1 MRKQGCIYGL
11 LLAVWICLL
20 GGCGRQMSVQEG
32 GESLAVD
39 SELSFEEST
48 ESSSSEEKPATSI
61 PPMGEEPSAPWEVQI
76 IDPSG
81 MTVQTRFQT
90 SDGFERVSAEEG
102 SFGEFLREYPVKED
116 ESPVLLYDGRKK
128 GNQSAHAAVLA
139 LPIENRDLQQCADSV
154 MRMYG
159 EYFYATGQYERICFY
174 FVSGFAAEY
183 DKWREGY
190 RISVKGNDVSWVK
203 TEQYDDS
210 YETFV
215 KYMRMVFAYASTLSM
230 VRESEEVSLE
240 EIQAGDVFLK
250 GGSPGHVVMVVDVCE
265 NQQGQ
270 KAFLLAQGYMP
281 AQEFHV
287 LKNPAHEEDPWYYM
301 EEVSYPFETPEY
313 VFSQG
318 SLRRMKY

>member
-1 MRKQGCIYGL
+1 MPVQGSSESLGSESGL
-11 LLAVWICLL
+11 F
-20 GGCGRQMSVQEG
+20 SEEG
-32 GESLAVD
+32 GEVAS
-39 SELSFEEST
+39 SQEEPDT
-48 ESSSSEEKPATSI
+48 TATSYV
-61 PPMGEEPSAPWEVQI
+61 EEQSDLREVQI
-76 IDPSG
+76 IDRDG
-81 MTVQTRFQT
+81 MTLQTRFRT
-90 SDGFERVSAEEG
+90 PDGFERMAAEEG
-102 SFGEFLREYPVKED
+102 SFAEFLREYPVKEE
-116 ESPVLLYDGRKK
+116 ESPVLLYDGREK

-159 EYFYATGQYERICFY
+159 EYFYSTGQYERICFH

-230 VRESEEVSLE
+230 VGESEEVSLE

-313 VFSQG
+313 VFGQG